1 LCVAIAKYQSG
12 NRFVELAPS
21 TGHRKPAV
29 FICRSDAA
37 RTLREFAAQ
46 VIDAR
51 DAGPI
56 WLSDPAAGS
65 A

>member
-1 LCVAIAKYQSG
+1 MRDIS
-12 NRFVELAPS
+12 
-21 TGHRKPAV
+21 PA
-29 FICRSDAA
+29 AA
-37 RTLREFAAQ
+37 RALREFAAQ